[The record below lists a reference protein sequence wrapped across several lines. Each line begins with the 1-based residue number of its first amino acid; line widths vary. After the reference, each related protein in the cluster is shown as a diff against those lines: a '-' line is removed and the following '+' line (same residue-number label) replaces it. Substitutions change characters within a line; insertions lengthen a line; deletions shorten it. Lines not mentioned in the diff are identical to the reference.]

1 MDENF
6 ISPEEAWKLTGYL
19 HKKSANF
26 FGGWQK
32 RYFTIQDGRYVIYAD
47 KKGGKAKGVID
58 LEKAIISLDNLENK
72 VFKISIS
79 EKDFI
84 LKAESEVEAKSWF
97 EGLKSLTSYKN
108 ENLVLDPTEINNQ
121 FEDVSTRQKSN
132 SKKWKIKNIDKDA
145 FDVSIY

>member
-19 HKKSANF
+19 QKKSASY

-32 RYFTIQDGRYVIYAD
+32 RYFTIQDGRYVIYAE

-58 LEKAIISLDNLENK
+58 LEKAIISLDNLDNK

-97 EGLKSLTSYKN
+97 EGLKSLTSNKF
-108 ENLVLDPTEINNQ
+108 ENPIIDPAEFNNQ
-121 FEDVSTRQKSN
+121 IEDVSIRPKSN
-132 SKKWKIKNIDKDA
+132 SKKWKINNIDKDA